1 MEYRVGS
8 KEEYAF
14 IERLLKKNKKKDRGF
29 NPLL

>member
-14 IERLLKKNKKKDRGF
+14 IERLLKKNKKER
-29 NPLL
+29 